1 MNYPE
6 ALDYLASL
14 SRFGIQ
20 LGLERIE
27 TLLDLMDHPERRYKT
42 VHITGT
48 NGKGSTSAMLASILR
63 ASGIKTGLYTS
74 PHLEDYTERMAVNG
88 QDISRESFAQAVAYT
103 RRFVDQAVAQ
113 GMEHPTEFEVLTA
126 AAFYFFAGAGVEYAV
141 IEVGLGGLYDSTN
154 VLLPEVSVITNVTLE
169 HTDKCGPTVLDIA
182 RHKAGIIK
190 AGKPVVTAAQ
200 GSARDLIAARAAE
213 LGSPLY
219 LYGRDISAQSE
230 GIESFRQKITVRL
243 QQSGFSGTF
252 STSLL
257 GRHQVENAALAIMTA
272 KLLAEGDPRISLSA
286 METGMKQ
293 TVWPGRFEV
302 FPGSPPIVVDGAHN
316 PDGARTLRAALDE
329 VFPQASIVFV
339 FGVLADKD
347 IAGVIREL
355 FRPRDRII
363 LVKPHSV
370 RAAAPEAV
378 AKLLSGHQ
386 AEIAASLESGLERAR
401 LLARETEANQIICI
415 SGSLYLIGGARQI
428 LRNWTKE

>member
-6 ALDYLASL
+6 ALAYLASL

-27 TLLDLMDHPERRYKT
+27 TLLELMDHPERCYKT

-63 ASGIKTGLYTS
+63 AGGIKTGLYTS
-74 PHLEDYTERMAVNG
+74 PHLEDYTERMTVNG
-88 QDISRESFAQAVAYT
+88 HDISRESFAQSVAYT
-103 RRFVDQAVAQ
+103 RRFVEHAVAQ

-126 AAFYFFAGAGVEYAV
+126 AAFYFFAEAGVEYAV

-154 VLLPEVSVITNVTLE
+154 VILPEVSVITNVTLE

-200 GSARDLIAARAAE
+200 GPAGDLIASRSAE
-213 LGSPLY
+213 LGSALY
-219 LYGRDISAQSE
+219 LYGRDIYAQSE
-230 GIESFRQKITVRL
+230 GIESFRQKITIQL
-243 QQSGFSGTF
+243 QKSGLSGTF
-252 STSLL
+252 ITPLL

-272 KLLAEGDPRISLSA
+272 QLLAGHDPRISVSA
-286 METGMKQ
+286 MKTGMEQ

-302 FPGSPPIVVDGAHN
+302 FPGSPTIVVDGAHN
-316 PDGARTLRAALDE
+316 PDGARILRAALDE
-329 VFPQASIVFV
+329 VFPQASVIFV

-355 FRPRDRII
+355 FRPQDRII
-363 LVKPHSV
+363 LVKPYSE
-370 RAAAPEAV
+370 RAAAPESV
-378 AKLLSGHQ
+378 AQLLTGYQ
-386 AEIAASLESGLERAR
+386 TKIADSLENGLQQAGR
-401 LLARETEANQIICI
+401 LAGADQVICVA
-415 SGSLYLIGGARQI
+415 GSLYLIGSTRQI